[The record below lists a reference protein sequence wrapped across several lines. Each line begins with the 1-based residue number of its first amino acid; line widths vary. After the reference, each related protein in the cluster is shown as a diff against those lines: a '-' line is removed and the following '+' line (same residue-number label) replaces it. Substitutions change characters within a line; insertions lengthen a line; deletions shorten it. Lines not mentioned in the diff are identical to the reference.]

1 MDAPPAAA
9 VARWIDDLQARYLR
23 DLTPAEVARA
33 LRALSATYVERR
45 ARLARRGAVDSAGKR
60 AAYALYYGPRR
71 YLTIRHVMETLDPDG
86 TAGTVVDVG
95 CGTGAAGAAWAASAP
110 ERMHVIGLDSHP
122 WALDE
127 TRATLRA
134 LGLRGDVR
142 RLDIAP
148 DRLQHL
154 IASRP
159 FGDGRRVVLSYV
171 ANELTDATRAGL
183 LPVLL
188 DAAGTGTRVL
198 VVEPLSRRTSPWW
211 PRWTRAIVAAGGRA
225 DEWRLTLDPP
235 PIVTRL
241 GAAAGLDP
249 VEATCRTLWLRT
261 AAGTPSR
268 LLE

>member
-1 MDAPPAAA
+1 MDALPAAA

-23 DLTPAEVARA
+23 HLTPAEVARA

-45 ARLARRGAVDSAGKR
+45 ARLSGRGAFDSAGKR
-60 AAYALYYGPRR
+60 AAYALYYAPRR
-71 YLTIRHVMETLDPDG
+71 YLTIRHVIETLDSDG

-110 ERMHVIGLDSHP
+110 ARMHVIGLDSHP

-134 LGLRGDVR
+134 LGLRGEVR
-142 RLDIAP
+142 RLDVAA
-148 DRLQHL
+148 DRLQRL
-154 IASRP
+154 VASRP
-159 FGDGRRVVLSYV
+159 SGDDRRRVVLSYV

-211 PRWTRAIVAAGGRA
+211 PRWVQAIIAAGGRA
-225 DEWRLTLDPP
+225 DEWRLTLQPP

-249 VEATCRTLWLRT
+249 VEATCRTLWL
-261 AAGTPSR
+261 
-268 LLE
+268 